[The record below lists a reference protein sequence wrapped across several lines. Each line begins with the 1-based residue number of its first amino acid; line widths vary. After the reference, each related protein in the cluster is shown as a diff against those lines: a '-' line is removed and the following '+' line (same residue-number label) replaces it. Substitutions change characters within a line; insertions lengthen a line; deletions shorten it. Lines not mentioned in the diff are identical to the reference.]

1 MEKSLEERVAEI
13 EEDFG
18 ELGEW
23 MDKYQYLVEL
33 GKETDTLSEEEKN
46 DETLIRGCQSQV
58 WILAERRDGR
68 IYFRGDGD
76 AIIVKG
82 IVSLLMKAVSG
93 CTVEEVRGCDF
104 SFVERIGLRE
114 HLTPTRSNGVLSMI
128 ERIKRLAE

>member
-13 EEDFG
+13 EENFG

>member
-33 GKETDTLSEEEKN
+33 GKETDTLCEEEKN

-104 SFVERIGLRE
+104 GFVERIGLRE

>member
-1 MEKSLEERVAEI
+1 MEKCLDERVAEI
-13 EEDFG
+13 EQDFS
-18 ELGEW
+18 ELEEW

-33 GKETDTLSEEEKN
+33 GKETDTLNDDEKN

-58 WILAERRDGR
+58 WILAEKRDGR

-82 IVSLLMKAVSG
+82 IVSLLMKTVSG
-93 CTVEEVRGCDF
+93 CTIDEVRRCDF

>member
-46 DETLIRGCQSQV
+46 DETLIRGYQSQV

>member
-13 EEDFG
+13 EENFG

-58 WILAERRDGR
+58 WILAEKRDGR

>member
-33 GKETDTLSEEEKN
+33 GKETDALSDGEKN

-93 CTVEEVRGCDF
+93 CTVDEVRGCDF

-114 HLTPTRSNGVLSMI
+114 HLTPTRSNGVLAMI

>member
-104 SFVERIGLRE
+104 GFVERIGLRE